1 MEAADTL
8 TLRDVTPPVAAPGFR
23 PVQSPTE
30 MLDRAEI
37 ANGTPLV
44 KYSRTEAALADL
56 KARHAGA
63 TFDLTTTAGD
73 KAARAARLELV
84 TLRTT
89 LEKRRK
95 EFKAPALAFGKLIDT
110 EAERITAEIVAL
122 ETPIDQQIKADEQRR
137 ERERAEAARIEAER
151 IAKHQAGLSMI
162 RAYLTRCAGL
172 SADRIQKGIDLLK
185 EATFGS
191 EWEEFA
197 VSAANAQCET
207 LEAMRLLHAETLA
220 REQAAAA
227 AEAQR
232 VENARVAAELAE
244 QRRQLEAQQAEVKR
258 QADELAAQRAESER
272 LEREA
277 EARRAAHEREAKELA
292 DTRARVSEPPA
303 TMPLPASTPAVA
315 YGASLGTP
323 TVTGSATATVRD
335 PTPEERAAFDARQAV
350 APTLVMS
357 DNTTQPEKND
367 AVAGPVQRAVRPLVE
382 RLRLRTLVQH
392 GGPRGMDYGW
402 NLQEHDSELHRD
414 AAECLL
420 ELLRWKST
428 HAPRLEALEGLL
440 RTAQQEAHAE
450 RERCA
455 SLCEKLAEETR
466 AEMLK
471 QPANSPARDRYFARG
486 EALRSAAVE
495 MRLGPND
502 GTKGPAAR
510 PVPLE

>member
-1 MEAADTL
+1 METADTL
-8 TLRDVTPPVAAPGFR
+8 TLRDVATPVATPDFR
-23 PVQSPTE
+23 PVQSPAE
-30 MLDRAEI
+30 ALDRAEI

-63 TFDLTTTAGD
+63 KFDLTTTAGD

-151 IAKHQAGLSMI
+151 VAKHHAGIAQI
-162 RAYLTRCAGL
+162 RGWLARCTGQGMT
-172 SADRIQKGIDLLK
+172 ADRIQTGIHMLK
-185 EATFGS
+185 TMQFPTET
-191 EWEEFA
+191 WEEFA
-197 VSAANAQCET
+197 VPAAHAQCET

-244 QRRQLEAQQAEVKR
+244 QRRKLELAAAEVQR
-258 QADELAAQRAESER
+258 QANELTAQRAEAER

-277 EARRAAHEREAKELA
+277 EARRVAREREETEAENRRL
-292 DTRARVSEPPA
+292 REQYLRENPPVPLVQ
-303 TMPLPASTPAVA
+303 TLPASLPAVV
-315 YGASLGTP
+315 YGESLGTIP
-323 TVTGSATATVRD
+323 MMPNSATATVRD
-335 PTPEERAAFDARQAV
+335 PTPEERAAWEARQA
-350 APTLVMS
+350 AEPTLVMS
-357 DNTTQPEKND
+357 DDTTQPENSA

-402 NLQEHDSELHRD
+402 NLQVHDSELHRD

-420 ELLRWKST
+420 ELLRWKSI
-428 HAPRLEALEGLL
+428 HALRLEALEGLL
-440 RTAQQEAHAE
+440 RTAQQEAHAGREAVSTLASE
-450 RERCA
+450 RAANDLLTGSLERLRTAA
-455 SLCEKLAEETR
+455 SQVLSDMKAQGVLLEWQTL
-466 AEMLK
+466 L
-471 QPANSPARDRYFARG
+471 D
-486 EALRSAAVE
+486 EALRA
-495 MRLGPND
+495 
-502 GTKGPAAR
+502 
-510 PVPLE
+510 